1 MIPSRGGAR
10 RSLAALSPPSPPPHR
25 SSCNVWGGRRV
36 IALLMRRHASF
47 VADLRKKSAAE
58 AKELQKLN
66 NNLHL
71 GKGGA
76 DTKAALSSTL
86 TSLSHVLQSFEST
99 LTLAMTMALVKPP
112 PLLPLCP
119 YTFSR
124 RGAGR

>member
-1 MIPSRGGAR
+1 M
-10 RSLAALSPPSPPPHR
+10 
-25 SSCNVWGGRRV
+25 
-36 IALLMRRHASF
+36 ALLMRRHASF

-76 DTKAALSSTL
+76 DTKAALTSTS
-86 TSLSHVLQSFEST
+86 TSPSHVLQSFEGT
-99 LTLAMTMALVKPP
+99 LTRAMTMALIRPS

-119 YTFSR
+119 LTLTR
-124 RGAGR
+124 RGARR